1 MLNRDRFFAAARPGL
16 FNNRMTQG
24 QVDGCNALLDGWE
37 RRENADLRQF
47 AYMLATTKWET
58 AHTMQPVKEHGG
70 EAYFFRMY
78 DRDGDRPEV
87 AAALGNIEAGD
98 GARFAGRGYVQLTG
112 RRNYA
117 RMSGFV
123 GVDLI
128 AEPDLAMRPDVAAVI
143 LFEGMERGTFTGVG
157 LGRYF
162 NATACDW
169 VNARRIINGTDRA
182 EAIADIARAFFVA
195 LDSAK

>member
-70 EAYFFRMY
+70 EGYFFRMY